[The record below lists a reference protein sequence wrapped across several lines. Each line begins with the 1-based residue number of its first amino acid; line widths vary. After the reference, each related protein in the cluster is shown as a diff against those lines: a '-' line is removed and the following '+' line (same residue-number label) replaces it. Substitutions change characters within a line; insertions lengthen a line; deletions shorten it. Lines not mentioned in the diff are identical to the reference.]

1 MLKSKPF
8 WALALPVALV
18 AVYALVGFHVAPGI
32 VREQAQKF
40 VRDTYSRELAMG
52 EVRIHPFKLRVDIRE
67 LALPDADGQP
77 MLGLERLFIDLEM
90 ASLWNRA
97 FTFREVTLESPRVR
111 AVIRPDGA
119 LNLADLAPPAA
130 TNATPAPHE
139 PLPSVWIQKLD
150 VGRGL
155 IDFVDKARRKPFEQ
169 QFRDVGFELA
179 DFRTS
184 PQGGDFHF
192 SARGADDATF
202 DWKGRF
208 ALEPVIASQ
217 GEFKVGALRTPGLLA
232 FLGDALP
239 FTSTTG
245 TISAAGTYR
254 IALAEDFQLEV
265 NLPTVDMRDTSLLAR
280 GAEAPWVQVPSFVV
294 SGVKAAMPAR
304 AVTIARVAVDA
315 PSAQA
320 WLNPDGSVNLTSL
333 FAAAEP
339 NAAATDK
346 APPSVATAAA
356 AISQPAAKE
365 RPWTVKVGDIELTDA
380 AIDFEDRSIAPG
392 TKFKITPVN
401 LRVSETSLDLSQPLQ
416 MTLTA
421 AINADTKVDV
431 KGTLT
436 PQPFAASLELRLA
449 KARMTLLG
457 PYVLPHADLTITAGE
472 LDVTGKVEVAPAGG
486 KIPKVTFTGDVAIEG
501 FKSVDNALK
510 LDFLNIGKLQL
521 GKLRYAMAPDS
532 LSIDGIDIREP
543 YARVIISPEQVVNIA
558 AVLDPEG
565 SAKALEQRRAAAQ
578 NPAAKSKAQA
588 TVHETTK
595 PVEKATAPAEDTP
608 ADSLPIRIG
617 EVRIDR
623 MRMNFADNFIQP
635 NFSADVQQLSGTIA
649 KLSSA
654 PDARAT
660 VDLKGKLGEFSPVTI
675 KGQLQPFAFDRFTDM
690 RLRFEDIQLPIFNP
704 YSGSLAG
711 YNITKGQLTT
721 ELHYRI
727 RNRQLDAQHKIRVD
741 QLEWGEATSTK
752 SEATLPL
759 KFATALLKDRKG
771 VIDLDVPVGGT
782 LDDPSFRIGPIVWQ
796 VLRNIITK
804 AVAAPF
810 DVLGSLFEGADAA
823 QFVDFASGSSVLD
836 PTAAGR
842 LGALGKALVEKSQL
856 KLDVPIGTVAEL
868 DTPILAERAYEAAL
882 ADAVAARFGA
892 KSGAAASAYASL
904 EPGRKIEVLTALV
917 TTKTGAAPKLPEPPT
932 PPEGSSPDA
941 RKAARDAAAVGYLE
955 QVARSTITVPEA
967 DLTAL
972 GQARALAIERALLA
986 STGLDPGRVF
996 TLRESNASASAGK
1009 VRLALALK

>member
-1 MLKSKPF
+1 M
-8 WALALPVALV
+8 
-18 AVYALVGFHVAPGI
+18 
-32 VREQAQKF
+32 
-40 VRDTYSRELAMG
+40 
-52 EVRIHPFKLRVDIRE
+52 
-67 LALPDADGQP
+67 
-77 MLGLERLFIDLEM
+77 
-90 ASLWNRA
+90 
-97 FTFREVTLESPRVR
+97 
-111 AVIRPDGA
+111 
-119 LNLADLAPPAA
+119 
-130 TNATPAPHE
+130 
-139 PLPSVWIQKLD
+139 
-150 VGRGL
+150 
-155 IDFVDKARRKPFEQ
+155 
-169 QFRDVGFELA
+169 
-179 DFRTS
+179 
-184 PQGGDFHF
+184 
-192 SARGADDATF
+192 
-202 DWKGRF
+202 
-208 ALEPVIASQ
+208 
-217 GEFKVGALRTPGLLA
+217 
-232 FLGDALP
+232 
-239 FTSTTG
+239 
-245 TISAAGTYR
+245 
-254 IALAEDFQLEV
+254 
-265 NLPTVDMRDTSLLAR
+265 
-280 GAEAPWVQVPSFVV
+280 
-294 SGVKAAMPAR
+294 
-304 AVTIARVAVDA
+304 
-315 PSAQA
+315 
-320 WLNPDGSVNLTSL
+320 
-333 FAAAEP
+333 
-339 NAAATDK
+339 
-346 APPSVATAAA
+346 
-356 AISQPAAKE
+356 
-365 RPWTVKVGDIELTDA
+365 
-380 AIDFEDRSIAPG
+380 
-392 TKFKITPVN
+392 
-401 LRVSETSLDLSQPLQ
+401 
-416 MTLTA
+416 
-421 AINADTKVDV
+421 
-431 KGTLT
+431 
-436 PQPFAASLELRLA
+436 
-449 KARMTLLG
+449 LG

-782 LDDPSFRIGPIVWQ
+782 LDDPSFRIGPIAVSYTHLDVYKRQ
-796 VLRNIITK
+796 VHELRRIRSLEQR
-804 AVAAPF
+804 AEHVERRCDGLGD
-810 DVLGSLFEGADAA
+810 DVPAHHPGCHRPPSAGRLRADRHRSGAHADPPDQHPRDQHFRESGA
-823 QFVDFASGSSVLD
+823 QHGAGDLC
-836 PTAAGR
+836 GR
-842 LGALGKALVEKSQL
+842 LGAH
-856 KLDVPIGTVAEL
+856 P
-868 DTPILAERAYEAAL
+868 
-882 ADAVAARFGA
+882 
-892 KSGAAASAYASL
+892 
-904 EPGRKIEVLTALV
+904 
-917 TTKTGAAPKLPEPPT
+917 
-932 PPEGSSPDA
+932 
-941 RKAARDAAAVGYLE
+941 
-955 QVARSTITVPEA
+955 
-967 DLTAL
+967 
-972 GQARALAIERALLA
+972 
-986 STGLDPGRVF
+986 
-996 TLRESNASASAGK
+996 
-1009 VRLALALK
+1009 ALALLGGADRRGAGGGRPLSMARRRKVS